1 MQTSLKL
8 GNARPGNARNRKFLY
23 LHTEPSLYD
32 PDVAI
37 PSSNIL
43 KQIISK

>member
-1 MQTSLKL
+1 MQTSLKY
-8 GNARPGNARNRKFLY
+8 GNASPENVGNRKFLY

-32 PDVAI
+32 LDVAI